1 MKKIKI
7 LLLLSNSFIVYPRV
21 QHILRCIFNLLRAPS
36 SHAKFIFPWLNSL
49 LSEGDAFGNDV
60 PWMTFEVL
68 EWLESYLSPNKLIFE
83 YGSGGS
89 TIFISKRVKKIIS
102 VEHDK
107 NWYHHVLN
115 KMKWENV
122 TNCALLLRQPECDS
136 LGKEDYSNPRS
147 YLSANPRYSGMNF
160 KRYARCIEKFP
171 DEYFD
176 LVIVDGRARPS
187 CIYSAR
193 RKIRP
198 NGYLLLDDSDRE
210 HYNRC
215 RVALKD
221 WQAEKH
227 YGLKIGRLGFV
238 ETLIWKKKVV

>member
-68 EWLESYLSPNKLIFE
+68 EWLESYLSSNKLIFE
-83 YGSGGS
+83 YCSGGS

-102 VEHDK
+102 VEYDK

-238 ETLIWKKKVV
+238 ERLIWKKKVV